1 MSKLRGAPKRMY
13 DLMMSGAKVG
23 TDNSSCRLIGTNQV
37 PDIARKL
44 RNKGIEVSDEE
55 VKVIRFGRAVR
66 CKRYFLDQDYISENR
81 V

>member
-23 TDNSSCRLIGTNQV
+23 TDNTTCRQVGTNDV
-37 PDIARKL
+37 RDIARKL
-44 RNKGIEVSDEE
+44 RNRGMPVLDEWIT
-55 VKVIRFGRAVR
+55 VKSFGRPVR
-66 CKRYFLDQDYISENR
+66 CKRYFLDQDYIAENR